1 MKINSSFAKM
11 LNETEFEL
19 IYNIVPNNRFFFNKI
34 SLDLPID
41 FDQSNF
47 KDLNDLFQKLSGK
60 KYSLYLIQDILDE
73 IDKIILDEEY
83 KTLKTEVNENV
94 LDNKI
99 DLTFSVTE
107 GKKFIV
113 DRINIYGNNIT
124 QENVIR
130 NQLLIDE
137 GDEFNSILESKSINN
152 IKALNIF
159 KTVDSKIIDNTDNS
173 KIIDITIEEKATG
186 EIMAGAG
193 VGTDGNTLSFA
204 VKENNYL
211 GRGIGLKSELT
222 ISDETIKG
230 LFNVNNPNF
239 RNSDKSINL
248 NVQSLETDKLTDSGY
263 KTNKSF

>member
-1 MKINSSFAKM
+1 MV
-11 LNETEFEL
+11 NETEFEL
-19 IYNIVPNNRFFFNKI
+19 IYNIAPNDRFFFDKI

-47 KDLNDLFQKLSGK
+47 KSLNKLFKKLNGK
-60 KYSLYLIQDILDE
+60 RYSLFIIEDILDE

-83 KTLKTEVNENV
+83 KTLKTEVDENV
-94 LDNKI
+94 KDNKI
-99 DLTFSVTE
+99 NLTFSVTE

-137 GDEFNSILESKSINN
+137 GDEFNSILASKSINN

-159 KTVDSKIIDNTDNS
+159 KTVESKIIDNDDKS
-173 KIIDITIEEKATG
+173 KTIDITIEEKATG

-193 VGTDGNTLSFA
+193 VGTDGSTLSFA
-204 VKENNYL
+204 LKENNYL

-222 ISDETIKG
+222 ISEETIKG
-230 LFNVNNPNF
+230 QFRVDNPNF
-239 RNSDKSINL
+239 KNSDK
-248 NVQSLETDKLTDSGY
+248 
-263 KTNKSF
+263 